1 MTNTSQNEAQGVL
14 SKDLETIQ
22 VEANDQQNTSPLD
35 IPSEEV
41 SSNFEKRETFQE
53 QQDGLQERDV
63 SQEQA
68 QTDAERQDQDQ
79 DQATVA
85 MPLATERSCGAC
97 TECCRVL
104 AVAEINKKPFTLCEH
119 TRHYGKTGR
128 CKIHESKPDVCRAFR
143 CFWLKGSFAESERPD
158 KTGIV
163 VSESKTLN
171 GNVLSILVTQSNAT
185 GKSTEKGKFYRSLM
199 RWVNEKKRKT
209 FLVAFDGQVTVL
221 NKPPEDTQTPPFVQ
235 ALRQRGLLR
244 DKEIT
249 TAEEIEALKEK
260 DAALQ
265 SNQDLTQV
273 SLEREGEA
281 ENSIE

>member
-1 MTNTSQNEAQGVL
+1 MTNTSQNDTQGAL
-14 SKDLETIQ
+14 SKDLETVQ
-22 VEANDQQNTSPLD
+22 VEETEQRNTNPVD

-68 QTDAERQDQDQ
+68 QTYEERQDQE
-79 DQATVA
+79 QATVA
-85 MPLATERSCGAC
+85 MPIATERSCGAC
-97 TECCRVL
+97 SECCRVL

-119 TRHYGKTGR
+119 TRHYGKAGR

-143 CFWLKGSFAESERPD
+143 CFWLKGSFAESDRPD
-158 KTGIV
+158 KTGVV
-163 VSESKTLN
+163 VSESKTYN
-171 GNVLSILVTQSNAT
+171 GNVLSILITQGNVTER
-185 GKSTEKGKFYRSLM
+185 GRFYHGLL
-199 RWVNEKKRKT
+199 RWVNEKKRKA

-244 DKEIT
+244 NKEIT
-249 TAEEIEALKEK
+249 TAEEIEALKKK

-265 SNQDLTQV
+265 GDQDLTQV

-281 ENSIE
+281 ENSTE